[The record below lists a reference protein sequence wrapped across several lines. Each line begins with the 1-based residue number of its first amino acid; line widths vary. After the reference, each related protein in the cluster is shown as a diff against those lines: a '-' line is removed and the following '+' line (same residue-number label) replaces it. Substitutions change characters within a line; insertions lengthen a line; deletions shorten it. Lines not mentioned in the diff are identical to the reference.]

1 MPDTL
6 AYVDLSHNNLREVPD
21 CLYRH
26 FEHRVAT
33 RRGVSIQLKG
43 NDMWFMCYTAL
54 PPTMVSPATVSE
66 LVRAHRMS
74 LVSTLRLQQAIDI
87 LRHDRRHAFAAADLE
102 SVVAK
107 QVLGKVDEGGC
118 SWDNDENVHGSGVQS
133 STLQAVR
140 RVMALDAPSVSPEDP
155 AQLAAAYAR
164 AMSAAA
170 PKLQAAMTRHFAD
183 DGTYRLLAKKVL
195 DVALA
200 HPYRDALLRILLSE
214 IQDGLCTCRAGR
226 MSRLLNSLNG
236 FVDGVGV
243 GLSKNEEVANTIL
256 VIRNR
261 NALVYRH
268 DMDAYLAETIPAALQ
283 ALEDACVPQT
293 EHAAWLESV

>member
-1 MPDTL
+1 
-6 AYVDLSHNNLREVPD
+6 
-21 CLYRH
+21 
-26 FEHRVAT
+26 
-33 RRGVSIQLKG
+33 
-43 NDMWFMCYTAL
+43 
-54 PPTMVSPATVSE
+54 
-66 LVRAHRMS
+66 
-74 LVSTLRLQQAIDI
+74 
-87 LRHDRRHAFAAADLE
+87 
-102 SVVAK
+102 
-107 QVLGKVDEGGC
+107 VDEGGC